1 MAPTLA
7 TERRVDNIDQVNA
20 DRVNARLS
28 VGPISRG
35 ETSMVEL
42 NASEAAA
49 RLGVKKA
56 TLYAYVSRGLLHRR
70 VALDGRTSLFDS
82 DELDELRTGRRRVA
96 DGEVGTLISTGVT
109 DVADGSVTVAGLDLT
124 ALARNG
130 VGFEAVAELLWAGAA
145 ASGGASTPAEP
156 TGPLRWERD
165 GEACALAVRVAA
177 ALGPDAPAIE
187 RLRVACAAVST
198 ADPLRS
204 DLSPAGVASAG
215 RRLLPAAIA
224 ALGETVPGSRNG
236 SDPADSDT
244 VDSGPDARTSS
255 GTGSDDPDVAAALW
269 PCLST
274 LPATAARVRV
284 LDTALVLL
292 ADHGMATS
300 TFGARIAASVR
311 ADPYAVVAAGLGVVG
326 GALHGAAS
334 QEVHRL
340 VVAAAEGDPA
350 EAIGDARRRLGR
362 FPGYGHSIHRTCD
375 PRAAVLFDAVD
386 AAWNDDPR
394 LEVVAA
400 VRAIVAERTDAVENI
415 DLALG
420 TFTWLADMDD
430 RAGEAIFAIARTAG
444 WLAHAI
450 EEYAEVPLRF
460 RPRPRYTGPRPR

>member
-1 MAPTLA
+1 MA
-7 TERRVDNIDQVNA
+7 
-20 DRVNARLS
+20 
-28 VGPISRG
+28 
-35 ETSMVEL
+35 EL
-42 NASEAAA
+42 NATEAAA

-109 DVADGSVTVAGLDLT
+109 DVADGSVTVAGLDLI
-124 ALARNG
+124 ALARSG

-145 ASGGASTPAEP
+145 ASGGSATPAEP
-156 TGPLRWERD
+156 TGPARWRRD

-177 ALGPDAPAIE
+177 ALGPDAAAIE

-198 ADPLRS
+198 GDPLRS
-204 DLSPAGVASAG
+204 DLSPAGVAAAG
-215 RRLLPAAIA
+215 RRLLPASIA
-224 ALGETVPGSRNG
+224 ALGAARP
-236 SDPADSDT
+236 DADT
-244 VDSGPDARTSS
+244 VDTATATDTAA
-255 GTGSDDPDVAAALW
+255 GSVAPAVADALW
-269 PCLST
+269 PCLSP
-274 LPATAARVRV
+274 LPATAERVRC

-292 ADHGMATS
+292 SDHGMATS

-334 QEVHRL
+334 HEVHRL

-350 EAIGDARRRLGR
+350 EVIGDARRRLGW

-375 PRAAVLFDAVD
+375 PRAGVLFDAID

-400 VRAIVAERTDAVENI
+400 LRAIVAERTDAVENI

-420 TFTWLADMDD
+420 TFTWLAAMDD

-450 EEYAEVPLRF
+450 EEYAEAPLRF